1 MKEEDVK
8 EDVQEQDEEDDEDD
22 EDDEEAEEDKGDG
35 SAHSVVVADLNEAP
49 GERGALENSRRK
61 PDEPGEDE
69 GKGEGDQDEEKKK
82 LKRRK
87 PNTCLPQ
94 SNQRSNKL

>member
-1 MKEEDVK
+1 MMK
-8 EDVQEQDEEDDEDD
+8 
-22 EDDEEAEEDKGDG
+22 DDEEAEEDKDD
-35 SAHSVVVADLNEAP
+35 SSTHPIVVADLMNPQENEKP
-49 GERGALENSRRK
+49 SRTRKTK

-69 GKGEGDQDEEKKK
+69 GKCEGDQDDEKKK